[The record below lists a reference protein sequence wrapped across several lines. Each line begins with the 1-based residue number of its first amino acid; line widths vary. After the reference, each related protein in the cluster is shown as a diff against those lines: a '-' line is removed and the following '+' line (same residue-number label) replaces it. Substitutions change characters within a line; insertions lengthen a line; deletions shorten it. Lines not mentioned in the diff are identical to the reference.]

1 MSKYNSIIQRF
12 KGKRLLVI
20 GDAVLDRYIKG
31 SVSRISPEAPVPVV
45 FQEESFY
52 TPGGAANVA
61 NNLASLGADVTLV
74 SKIGDD
80 IEGGILKR
88 ELKQRHIHTRGLFVD
103 SHMSTVFKT
112 RIIAQHQ
119 QIVRLDR
126 EKAGKAGMD
135 PIKEK
140 KILPYLRRHM
150 KDFQAVII
158 SDYAKGFI
166 DSMLLAQVHEL
177 ALIYKLPVVVDPKL
191 EDLREYGQVSC
202 ITPNQKEAEA
212 ALKNISESTRKE
224 FGIRSTKLDNEQDIE
239 INGRG
244 LLNFLS
250 IESLLIT
257 LGEHGMYLFEH
268 NKKPFPIPT
277 MARQVFDVSG
287 AGDTVIAVFAL
298 CLAAGADKPQA
309 AKIANY
315 AAGIVIGKMG
325 AQAVELDELRQAIGT
340 KHPTLKKQ
348 GIGGATGQ

>member
-45 FQEESFY
+45 LQEESFY

-112 RIIAQHQ
+112 RIIARHQ

-140 KILPYLRRHM
+140 KILPYLRSHM

-158 SDYAKGFI
+158 SDYAK
-166 DSMLLAQVHEL
+166 
-177 ALIYKLPVVVDPKL
+177 
-191 EDLREYGQVSC
+191 
-202 ITPNQKEAEA
+202 
-212 ALKNISESTRKE
+212 
-224 FGIRSTKLDNEQDIE
+224 
-239 INGRG
+239 
-244 LLNFLS
+244 
-250 IESLLIT
+250 
-257 LGEHGMYLFEH
+257 
-268 NKKPFPIPT
+268 
-277 MARQVFDVSG
+277 
-287 AGDTVIAVFAL
+287 
-298 CLAAGADKPQA
+298 
-309 AKIANY
+309 
-315 AAGIVIGKMG
+315 
-325 AQAVELDELRQAIGT
+325 
-340 KHPTLKKQ
+340 
-348 GIGGATGQ
+348 